1 MAAFLAQSMSL
12 SSTMSSFAGS
22 RMATPT
28 SAPVA
33 ARVAGLTIEC
43 AHKKG
48 AGSTKNGRDSRAQR
62 LGVKV
67 YGDQEVKAG
76 GIIIRQRG
84 YSVHCGPN
92 TFVAKDYTI
101 HSKIDGV
108 VRFKKT
114 AMKKSVYVEEAEEVE
129 YDRTADT
136 RKNRRLAKFPPRD
149 SILAAAQ

>member
-1 MAAFLAQSMSL
+1 MAAFVAQNMAL
-12 SSTMSSFAGS
+12 SSSVSSFAGS
-22 RMATPT
+22 RMAAPA

-48 AGSTKNGRDSRAQR
+48 AGSTKNGRESRAQR

-67 YGDQEVKAG
+67 YGEQAVKAG

-92 TFVAKDYTI
+92 TFVGKDYTI

-108 VRFKKT
+108 VKFKKT
-114 AMKKSVYVEEAEEVE
+114 FKEKSVSVEEFEEVE
-129 YDRTADT
+129 YDPPADP
-136 RKNRRLAKFPPRD
+136 RRNRRLAKYPSR
-149 SILAAAQ
+149 ATAEAQ